1 MSFPNPSPH
10 PAAGNSCRITL
21 GQANQVIPK
30 VPLLRI
36 LQAAG
41 AQGDTFTL
49 KEVMHFLGQY
59 IMSRQLYDKRQQH
72 LVHCGGDEL
81 GELLG
86 LQSFS
91 VKDPSPVYEMLRRN
105 LSPAALADAAQ
116 TLPKEQNVAK
126 PSPDQLQLSQE
137 GGSDSGILEGD
148 SKTSATSEPKCDTCQ
163 DKALIE
169 NLSESKKPKL
179 DLVFEEW
186 DVAGLPWWFLGNLR
200 SNYKSRSNGS
210 TDIQTNQDIDTA
222 IVSDTTD
229 DLWFLNECPLDQG
242 NGGLKVDVL
251 DCEEVT
257 EGDTKVPPLLCFS
270 CALIH
275 PLVLCCPWKNWIC
288 SHPEAKSSLEKVPED
303 VCLDELED
311 SQCLSDDT
319 DTEAA
324 SEDCW
329 QCSKCRKFNSPG
341 KRYCYRCWAL
351 RKDWYRD
358 CPKLPHSLSL
368 SNINSMENQEQ
379 DEGMDV
385 PDCRRTISAP
395 PCQPKH
401 LFLGENK
408 PLVDPSSS
416 LESLDLARDGK
427 KRDFAELKKEEE
439 MESMESI
446 KTVLNPCFLCQHRPR
461 DGNIVHGRTAH
472 LVACFRCARMLK
484 KKRSP
489 CPVCRKEIKMVIR
502 IFIG

>member
-1 MSFPNPSPH
+1 MSFPNSTQPPG
-10 PAAGNSCRITL
+10 AGNSCRITL
-21 GQANQVIPK
+21 GQANQVVPK
-30 VPLLRI
+30 LPLLRI

-41 AQGDTFTL
+41 AQGDSFTL

-59 IMSRQLYDKRQQH
+59 IMARQLYDKRQQH
-72 LVHCGGDEL
+72 LVHCGGDQL

-91 VKDPSPVYEMLRRN
+91 VKDPSWCLGMEVLHPLV
-105 LSPAALADAAQ
+105 PASSAGLI
-116 TLPKEQNVAK
+116 PGF
-126 PSPDQLQLSQE
+126 SFLQLSQE
-137 GGSDSGILEGD
+137 EGSDSGILEGD
-148 SKTSATSEPKCDTCQ
+148 SRTSAPATSEPKCDTCE
-163 DKALIE
+163 DSDLIE
-169 NLSESKKPKL
+169 NLSKSKKPKL

-242 NGGLKVDVL
+242 TAGLKVEVL
-251 DCEEVT
+251 DCEEVK
-257 EGDTKVPPLLCFS
+257 EGDTT
-270 CALIH
+270 
-275 PLVLCCPWKNWIC
+275 
-288 SHPEAKSSLEKVPED
+288 KVPED

-341 KRYCYRCWAL
+341 KRYCFRCWAL

-395 PCQPKH
+395 AGQPKH
-401 LFLGENK
+401 LFLGETK
-408 PLVDPSSS
+408 PQGSI
-416 LESLDLARDGK
+416 ESLDLAQEGK
-427 KRDFAELKKEEE
+427 NRDFAKLKKEEE
-439 MESMESI
+439 MESLESI
-446 KTVLNPCFLCQHRPR
+446 KTLLNPCFLCQHRPR

-502 IFIG
+502 IFMG

>member
-1 MSFPNPSPH
+1 MSKFPNSSQAPG
-10 PAAGNSCRITL
+10 AGNSCGIAP
-21 GQANQVIPK
+21 GQASQVVPK
-30 VPLLRI
+30 LPLLRI
-36 LQAAG
+36 LRAAG
-41 AQGDTFTL
+41 AQGDSFTL

-59 IMSRQLYDKRQQH
+59 ILGRRLYDPRQQH
-72 LVHCGGDEL
+72 LVHCAGDPL
-81 GELLG
+81 GALLG
-86 LQSFS
+86 LRGFS
-91 VKDPSPVYEMLRRN
+91 LREPSPVYEMLKRN
-105 LSPAALADAAQ
+105 LSPAALPDAAQ
-116 TLPKEQNVAK
+116 TLPKEQSVAK

-137 GGSDSGILEGD
+137 EGSDSGILEGD
-148 SKTSATSEPKCDTCQ
+148 SKSSAPATSEPKCDSCE
-163 DKALIE
+163 DNDLLE
-169 NLSESKKPKL
+169 NLSKSKKPKL

-242 NGGLKVDVL
+242 AAGLKVEVL

-257 EGDTKVPPLLCFS
+257 EGDT
-270 CALIH
+270 
-275 PLVLCCPWKNWIC
+275 
-288 SHPEAKSSLEKVPED
+288 KVPED

-324 SEDCW
+324 SEDSW

-341 KRYCYRCWAL
+341 KRYCFRCWAL

-395 PCQPKH
+395 AGQPKP
-401 LFLGENK
+401 LFLAENK
-408 PLVDPSSS
+408 SCADPGGSI
-416 LESLDLARDGK
+416 ESLDLARDGK
-427 KRDFAELKKEEE
+427 SRDFAKLKKEEE
-439 MESMESI
+439 VESLESI
-446 KTVLNPCFLCQHRPR
+446 KTLLNPCFLCQHRPR

-502 IFIG
+502 IFMG

>member
-1 MSFPNPSPH
+1 MSFPNS
-10 PAAGNSCRITL
+10 SRIPL
-21 GQANQVIPK
+21 GQANQVVPSL
-30 VPLLRI
+30 PLLRI
-36 LQAAG
+36 LRAGG
-41 AQGDTFTL
+41 AQGDSFTL

-59 IMSRQLYDKRQQH
+59 ILARQLYDRRQQH
-72 LVHCGGDEL
+72 LVHCGPDPL
-81 GELLG
+81 GALLG

-91 VKDPSPVYEMLRRN
+91 VKDPSPVYEMLKRN
-105 LSPAALADAAQ
+105 LSPAPIPDAAQ
-116 TLPKEQNVAK
+116 SLPPEPSVAQ
-126 PSPDQLQLSQE
+126 PGPGQLQLSQE
-137 GGSDSGILEGD
+137 EGSDSGILESD
-148 SKTSATSEPKCDTCQ
+148 SKSSAPATSEPKCDTGE
-163 DKALIE
+163 DSDLIE
-169 NLSESKKPKL
+169 NLSKSKKPKL

-242 NGGLKVDVL
+242 AAGLKVEVL

-257 EGDTKVPPLLCFS
+257 EGDTKVP
-270 CALIH
+270 
-275 PLVLCCPWKNWIC
+275 
-288 SHPEAKSSLEKVPED
+288 ED

-311 SQCLSDDT
+311 SQRLSDDT

-341 KRYCYRCWAL
+341 KRYCFRCWAL

-368 SNINSMENQEQ
+368 SNINSMEKQEQ

-395 PCQPKH
+395 AGQPKH
-401 LFLGENK
+401 VFLGETK
-408 PLVDPSSS
+408 PHVDPGGSM
-416 LESLDLARDGK
+416 EGK
-427 KRDFAELKKEEE
+427 NRDFGKLKKEEE
-439 MESMESI
+439 EEEVESLESI
-446 KTVLNPCFLCQHRPR
+446 KTLLNPCFLCQHRPR

-502 IFIG
+502 IFMG

>member
-1 MSFPNPSPH
+1 MSFPNPSQP
-10 PAAGNSCRITL
+10 PGAGNSCRIPL
-21 GQANQVIPK
+21 AQATQVLPS

-41 AQGDTFTL
+41 AQGDSFTL

-59 IMSRQLYDKRQQH
+59 ILGRQLYDKRQQH
-72 LVHCGGDEL
+72 LVHCGGDQL

-86 LQSFS
+86 LQNFS

-105 LSPAALADAAQ
+105 LSPAALPDAAQ
-116 TLPKEQNVAK
+116 TLPKEQSVAK

-137 GGSDSGILEGD
+137 EGSDSGILEGD
-148 SKTSATSEPKCDTCQ
+148 SKTSALATSELKCEDP
-163 DKALIE
+163 DLLE
-169 NLSESKKPKL
+169 NLSKSKKPKL

-200 SNYKSRSNGS
+200 SNYKSHSNGS
-210 TDIQTNQDIDTA
+210 TDIHTNQDIDTA

-229 DLWFLNECPLDQG
+229 DLWFLNECPLEQG
-242 NGGLKVDVL
+242 SAGLKVELL
-251 DCEEVT
+251 DCEEDT
-257 EGDTKVPPLLCFS
+257 AGDTKVPEDEC
-270 CALIH
+270 
-275 PLVLCCPWKNWIC
+275 
-288 SHPEAKSSLEKVPED
+288 LE
-303 VCLDELED
+303 ELED

-324 SEDCW
+324 PEDCW

-395 PCQPKH
+395 AGQAKH
-401 LFLGENK
+401 LFLGESQ
-408 PLVDPSSS
+408 PRVAPGGSI
-416 LESLDLARDGK
+416 ESLDLARDGK
-427 KRDFAELKKEEE
+427 NGDFPKLEKEGEV
-439 MESMESI
+439 ESLESI
-446 KTVLNPCFLCQHRPR
+446 KTLLDPCFLCQHRPR

-489 CPVCRKEIKMVIR
+489 CPVLK
-502 IFIG
+502 

>member
-1 MSFPNPSPH
+1 MEVLHPLVPASSAGLIPAFSF
-10 PAAGNSCRITL
+10 
-21 GQANQVIPK
+21 
-30 VPLLRI
+30 
-36 LQAAG
+36 
-41 AQGDTFTL
+41 
-49 KEVMHFLGQY
+49 
-59 IMSRQLYDKRQQH
+59 
-72 LVHCGGDEL
+72 
-81 GELLG
+81 
-86 LQSFS
+86 
-91 VKDPSPVYEMLRRN
+91 
-105 LSPAALADAAQ
+105 
-116 TLPKEQNVAK
+116 
-126 PSPDQLQLSQE
+126 LQLSQE
-137 GGSDSGILEGD
+137 EGSDSGILEGD
-148 SKTSATSEPKCDTCQ
+148 SRTSAPATSEPRCDTCE
-163 DKALIE
+163 DSDLIE
-169 NLSESKKPKL
+169 NLSKSKKPKL

-242 NGGLKVDVL
+242 TAGLKVEVL

-257 EGDTKVPPLLCFS
+257 EGDT
-270 CALIH
+270 
-275 PLVLCCPWKNWIC
+275 
-288 SHPEAKSSLEKVPED
+288 KVPED

-341 KRYCYRCWAL
+341 KRYCFRCWAL

-368 SNINSMENQEQ
+368 SNISSMESQEQ

-395 PCQPKH
+395 AGQPKH
-401 LFLGENK
+401 VFLGENK
-408 PLVDPSSS
+408 PHVDPGGSI
-416 LESLDLARDGK
+416 ERLDLAQEGK
-427 KRDFAELKKEEE
+427 NRDFAKLKKEEE
-439 MESMESI
+439 VESLESI
-446 KTVLNPCFLCQHRPR
+446 KTLLNPCFLCQHRPR

-489 CPVCRKEIKMVIR
+489 CPVCRKEIKM
-502 IFIG
+502 

>member
-1 MSFPNPSPH
+1 MEVLHPLVPASSAGLIPEFSF
-10 PAAGNSCRITL
+10 
-21 GQANQVIPK
+21 
-30 VPLLRI
+30 
-36 LQAAG
+36 
-41 AQGDTFTL
+41 
-49 KEVMHFLGQY
+49 
-59 IMSRQLYDKRQQH
+59 
-72 LVHCGGDEL
+72 
-81 GELLG
+81 
-86 LQSFS
+86 
-91 VKDPSPVYEMLRRN
+91 
-105 LSPAALADAAQ
+105 
-116 TLPKEQNVAK
+116 
-126 PSPDQLQLSQE
+126 LQLSQE
-137 GGSDSGILEGD
+137 EGSDPGMVESD
-148 SKTSATSEPKCDTCQ
+148 RKSSAPATSEPKCDTGE
-163 DKALIE
+163 DSDLIE
-169 NLSESKKPKL
+169 NLSKSKKPKL

-242 NGGLKVDVL
+242 AAGLKVEVL

-257 EGDTKVPPLLCFS
+257 EGDTKVP
-270 CALIH
+270 
-275 PLVLCCPWKNWIC
+275 
-288 SHPEAKSSLEKVPED
+288 ED

-311 SQCLSDDT
+311 SQRLSDDT

-329 QCSKCRKFNSPG
+329 QCSKCKKFNSPG
-341 KRYCYRCWAL
+341 KRYCFRCWAL

-368 SNINSMENQEQ
+368 SNINSMEKQEQ

-395 PCQPKH
+395 AGQPKH
-401 LFLGENK
+401 VFLGETK
-408 PLVDPSSS
+408 PHVDPGGSM
-416 LESLDLARDGK
+416 EGK
-427 KRDFAELKKEEE
+427 NGDFGKLKKEEE
-439 MESMESI
+439 EEEVESLESI
-446 KTVLNPCFLCQHRPR
+446 KTLLSPCFLCQHRPR

-502 IFIG
+502 IFMG

>member
-1 MSFPNPSPH
+1 MSFPHSTQSPGT
-10 PAAGNSCRITL
+10 GNSCRITL
-21 GQANQVIPK
+21 GQANRVVPTA
-30 VPLLRI
+30 PLLRI

-41 AQGDTFTL
+41 AQGGAFTL

-59 IMSRQLYDKRQQH
+59 IMGRQLYDKRQQH
-72 LVHCGGDEL
+72 LVHCVGIP
-81 GELLG
+81 GEG
-86 LQSFS
+86 FS
-91 VKDPSPVYEMLRRN
+91 LCFACPS
-105 LSPAALADAAQ
+105 ADAAQ
-116 TLPKEQNVAK
+116 TLPKEQSVAQ

-137 GGSDSGILEGD
+137 GGSDSGILQGD
-148 SKTSATSEPKCDTCQ
+148 SKTSAPATSESKCDDNCE
-163 DKALIE
+163 DKDLLE
-169 NLSESKKPKL
+169 NLSKSKKPKL

-229 DLWFLNECPLDQG
+229 DLWFLNECPLEQG
-242 NGGLKVDVL
+242 SAGLKGEL
-251 DCEEVT
+251 LNCEEVT
-257 EGDTKVPPLLCFS
+257 EPDT
-270 CALIH
+270 
-275 PLVLCCPWKNWIC
+275 
-288 SHPEAKSSLEKVPED
+288 KVPED

-351 RKDWYRD
+351 CKDWYRD

-368 SNINSMENQEQ
+368 SNINSTEKEQQE
-379 DEGMDV
+379 EGMDV

-395 PCQPKH
+395 AGQAKH

-408 PLVDPSSS
+408 PDTSSS
-416 LESLDLARDGK
+416 IESLDLARDGK
-427 KRDFAELKKEEE
+427 NGGFAKLQKEEE
-439 MESMESI
+439 MESLESI
-446 KTVLNPCFLCQHRPR
+446 KTLLNPCFLCQHRPR

-502 IFIG
+502 IFMG

>member
-1 MSFPNPSPH
+1 MSSQNSTPNPG
-10 PAAGNSCRITL
+10 AGNSCGITL
-21 GQANQVIPK
+21 GQAQQVIPK
-30 VPLLRI
+30 IPLLRI

-41 AQGDTFTL
+41 AQGETFTL

-59 IMSRQLYDKRQQH
+59 IMGRQLYDQRQQH
-72 LVHCGGDEL
+72 LVHCGGDAL

-86 LQSFS
+86 LHSFS
-91 VKDPSPVYEMLRRN
+91 LRDPSPVYEMLKRN
-105 LSPAALADAAQ
+105 LSPAAL
-116 TLPKEQNVAK
+116 
-126 PSPDQLQLSQE
+126 PDQ
-137 GGSDSGILEGD
+137 D
-148 SKTSATSEPKCDTCQ
+148 
-163 DKALIE
+163 LIE
-169 NLSESKKPKL
+169 NLSKNKKPKL
-179 DLVFEEW
+179 DLLFEEW

-229 DLWFLNECPLDQG
+229 DLWFLNECPLEQG
-242 NGGLKVDVL
+242 SAGLKVEVL

-257 EGDTKVPPLLCFS
+257 EGDTKVP
-270 CALIH
+270 
-275 PLVLCCPWKNWIC
+275 
-288 SHPEAKSSLEKVPED
+288 ED
-303 VCLDELED
+303 VCSDELED

-324 SEDCW
+324 PEDCW

-368 SNINSMENQEQ
+368 SNINSMEKQEQ
-379 DEGMDV
+379 EEGMDV

-395 PCQPKH
+395 PGQPKH

-408 PLVDPSSS
+408 PHVDPSSS
-416 LESLDLARDGK
+416 IESLDLARDGK
-427 KRDFAELKKEEE
+427 KREFSELKKEEE
-439 MESMESI
+439 MESLESI
-446 KTVLNPCFLCQHRPR
+446 KTLLNPCFLCQHRPR

-502 IFIG
+502 IFMGSAG